1 MPAHARCPSGVEVA
15 RPALEVA
22 DIFRRHLG
30 DYRQLHALTEG
41 QHDVARAI
49 IACRTAALGGHLDFC
64 TVCGFETPAYNSCRN
79 RHCPKCQALNQAR
92 WVEARIERILP
103 VHYFH
108 LVFTIPSELHSLA
121 RTNRAKIFAL
131 LFRSAAD
138 TLLTLAADPKWLGKD
153 AQLGITAVLHTWTRE
168 MLFHPHVHCILTG
181 GGLARDQ
188 SEWVPAPRDFL
199 FPVHVVGALFR
210 GKFMAGLQEL
220 LDKGELHD
228 DVPDRAARRR
238 RQRLYKTS
246 WVVYAKRPFG
256 GPEQVFRYL
265 GRYTHRVAISNARLV
280 SADDQA
286 VVFRTRGSDT
296 ASLSPSEFI
305 GRFLQHVLPNQFVKI
320 RHFGLLA
327 SGNVN
332 TRLKHAADL
341 VPAAATA
348 SADNQD
354 DCDDDGGDGP
364 PFVGAVA
371 PNLSWP
377 ELLLALTGKDVL
389 LCPRCQQRTIVR
401 QPLPPTRA
409 PPWKAGTA

>member
-22 DIFRRHLG
+22 DIFRRHLEH
-30 DYRQLHALTEG
+30 YRQLHALTEG
-41 QHDVARAI
+41 QYDVARAI
-49 IACRTAALGGHLDFC
+49 IACRTAALGGHLDLC
-64 TVCGFETPAYNSCRN
+64 TDCGFVTPAYNSCRN

-92 WVEARIERILP
+92 WVESRLERILP

-121 RTNRAKIFAL
+121 RNNRAKIFAL

-138 TLLTLAADPKWLGKD
+138 TLQTLAADPKWLGKD
-153 AQLGITAVLHTWTRE
+153 AQLGITAVLHTWTRDL
-168 MLFHPHVHCILTG
+168 LFHPHIHCIVTG

-188 SEWVPAPRDFL
+188 SQWVPAPRDFL
-199 FPVHVVGALFR
+199 FPVLVVGALFR

-280 SADDQA
+280 SVDDQA
-286 VVFRTRGSDT
+286 VVFRTHGSDT
-296 ASLSPSEFI
+296 ASLSPTEFI

-327 SGNVN
+327 ASNVN
-332 TRLKHAADL
+332 TKLKHAATL
-341 VPAAATA
+341 PPADVNA
-348 SADNQD
+348 SADAQND
-354 DCDDDGGDGP
+354 GDDDGDGLP
-364 PFVGAVA
+364 SVGAVD
-371 PNLSWP
+371 PNLPWP